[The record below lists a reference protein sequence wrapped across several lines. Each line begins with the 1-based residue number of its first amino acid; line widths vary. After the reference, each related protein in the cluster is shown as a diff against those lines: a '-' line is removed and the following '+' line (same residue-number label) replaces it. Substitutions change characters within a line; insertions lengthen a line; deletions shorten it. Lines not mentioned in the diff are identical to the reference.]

1 MWWLAELDG
10 LSETCHRYD
19 MRLFVDGAH
28 LAYALAADGN
38 DVTLADLSR
47 LPDGRTIVRVAT
59 IWAMT
64 PEDVDALVA
73 AL

>member
-1 MWWLAELDG
+1 
-10 LSETCHRYD
+10 
-19 MRLFVDGAH
+19 MRLFVDGAR
-28 LAYALAADGN
+28 LAYARAADGN